1 MTFMDDFLGCLSW
14 MTFMDDCHGFY
25 ILITDWLTDWLGW
38 YSLGGGIMACHGWL
52 SWMTFM
58 DDFHGWLSWMTFM
71 DFTYWLWT
79 DRLKDRHCY
88 CDWKCVTACYY
99 LNEGYNTFL
108 NKISLILQSKLS
120 PIMHLLCSTITLLQT
135 TISFKIIQTDLIY
148 STHTMLLLTLI
159 KLCPF

>member
-1 MTFMDDFLGCLSW
+1 MINMLVKTWSLTMNNARNIRIKRKQAETSLHCKPYSRYLAVMDY
-14 MTFMDDCHGFY
+14 HG
-25 ILITDWLTDWLGW
+25 
-38 YSLGGGIMACHGWL
+38 L

-58 DDFHGWLSWMTFM
+58 DDFHEWLSWMTFM

>member
-1 MTFMDDFLGCLSW
+1 MINMLVKTWSLTMNNARNIRNIKQAENRLQSRSG
-14 MTFMDDCHGFY
+14 CHG
-25 ILITDWLTDWLGW
+25 I
-38 YSLGGGIMACHGWL
+38 
-52 SWMTFM
+52 SWHVMV
-58 DDFHGWLSWMTFM
+58 DFHGWLSQMTSMNDFLGWLLWMTFM

>member
-1 MTFMDDFLGCLSW
+1 MINMLVKTWSLTMNNARNIRIKRKQAETSLQFTVAIWLSW
-14 MTFMDDCHGFY
+14 T
-25 ILITDWLTDWLGW
+25 
-38 YSLGGGIMACHGWL
+38 SMACHGWL

-58 DDFHGWLSWMTFM
+58 NDFLGWLLWMTFM